1 MNTNTKMF
9 HIEVGS
15 NFLKDLEDLSKLNK
29 DCFDGL
35 FDLGYKETLAL
46 YGVDDEKQIPEDKRK
61 EFAMAVDD
69 NRYIKLHTRI
79 FLLVDCGLSM
89 FGKFSKLSRY
99 GTLFCN
105 KE

>member
-1 MNTNTKMF
+1 M
-9 HIEVGS
+9 EVGS
-15 NFLKDLEDLSKLNK
+15 NFLKDLDDLSKLNK

-46 YGVDDEKQIPEDKRK
+46 YGVDDEKQIPEEKWT
-61 EFAMAVDD
+61 EFVMAVHD

-89 FGKFSKLSRY
+89 FGKFSEPSRY
-99 GTLFCN
+99 GTLFCD